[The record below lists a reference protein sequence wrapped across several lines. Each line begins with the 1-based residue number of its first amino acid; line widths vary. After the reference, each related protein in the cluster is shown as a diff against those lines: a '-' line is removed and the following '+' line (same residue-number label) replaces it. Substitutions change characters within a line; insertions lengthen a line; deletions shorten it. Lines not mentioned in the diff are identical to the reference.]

1 MIISAMY
8 FVCFAVLLFNTD
20 RGIRVMSAFGITHI
34 LCENGLYWWFSEH
47 IQYYD
52 WNLYLTGCW
61 FLDIGL
67 LFSSACVLQGWRKKL
82 TLAVSV
88 PVLFSQMIALQYPAV
103 LPQVFGFVAE
113 SSYPTLM
120 EMVILCATFKD
131 STIVEWLKT
140 VTVIGL
146 LVLAR
151 FIPLLLH

>member
-67 LFSSACVLQGWRKKL
+67 LFSSACVLQGWRKKNHAGCIGSRSVL
-82 TLAVSV
+82 TDDRATIPGSV
-88 PVLFSQMIALQYPAV
+88 ASSILIRCRIIIPHTDGDGDLMCNIQGLHNCR
-103 LPQVFGFVAE
+103 VA
-113 SSYPTLM
+113 
-120 EMVILCATFKD
+120 
-131 STIVEWLKT
+131 
-140 VTVIGL
+140 
-146 LVLAR
+146 
-151 FIPLLLH
+151 